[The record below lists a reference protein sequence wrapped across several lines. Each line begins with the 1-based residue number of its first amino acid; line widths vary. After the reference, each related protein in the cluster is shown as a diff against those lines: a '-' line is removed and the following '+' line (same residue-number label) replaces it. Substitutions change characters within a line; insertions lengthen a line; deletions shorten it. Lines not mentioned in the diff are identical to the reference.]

1 VHDFHP
7 PIRPSGLYWVVEI
20 PDGGLEISADGRS
33 ATLRMAR
40 IEVIDQPRW
49 PAPDAE
55 ARPASMDIAMRWTA
69 TDEPLAMNDPAKQFR
84 FRGWKAR
91 CQLEA
96 RIEVPSIQFTWKSDP
111 METSRADFAIIGE
124 ETNGKY
130 YSA

>member
-1 VHDFHP
+1 MVD
-7 PIRPSGLYWVVEI
+7 I
-20 PDGGLEISADGRS
+20 PEGGLEISADGRS
-33 ATLRMAR
+33 ATLRVSR
-40 IEVIDQPRW
+40 IEIIDQPRW

-55 ARPASMDIAMRWTA
+55 AHPALMDIAMRWTA
-69 TDEPLAMNDPAKQFR
+69 TDEPIAVDDSVRQFR

-96 RIEVPSIQFTWKSDP
+96 RVEVPSTQFTWKSDP

-130 YSA
+130 YST